1 MTNDDAMFYQRKIKA
16 LNETLTKIKKHC
28 KAEVKINQDEDLH
41 FSKMTDGTEGIC
53 EGRLEFAVGVLDIVK
68 EKHGN

>member
-41 FSKMTDGTEGIC
+41 FSEMTDSTGGIF
-53 EGRLEFAVGVLDIVK
+53 EGRLEFAKGVLDIVK